1 MPFNNENDYFFNPA
15 FAAFVRSVAP
25 PRNVL
30 GELPLEDAGVF
41 GDAFVETGARAEWV
55 YVDGAVTPSPAASV
69 VDDEIDESMEEDEE
83 SGFVDESAMDV
94 DDEVLEIT
102 LRFSFLDVA
111 DPSIWMEGVVGIGL
125 WGVAAGI
132 GVSWLCRWC
141 RLVGVAGDAFVF
153 GSFWRLCFFLGV
165 PRLLSWEI
173 WSSLVSCV
181 LLGAAG
187 DRDVRRG
194 FRDFKT

>member
-1 MPFNNENDYFFNPA
+1 MPFNNENDYFFNLA

-83 SGFVDESAMDV
+83 SGFVEESGFIEESAMDGGSSQLPSL
-94 DDEVLEIT
+94 DRWYWPLESGGWDWCVLAVSLV
-102 LRFSFLDVA
+102 LRYRCHL
-111 DPSIWMEGVVGIGL
+111 L
-125 WGVAAGI
+125 WY
-132 GVSWLCRWC
+132 L
-141 RLVGVAGDAFVF
+141 
-153 GSFWRLCFFLGV
+153 FFLWM
-165 PRLLSWEI
+165 PPLSWI
-173 WSSLVSCV
+173 WFFGVYNV
-181 LLGAAG
+181 
-187 DRDVRRG
+187 V
-194 FRDFKT
+194 

>member
-41 GDAFVETGARAEWV
+41 GDAFVETGARAEWA

-94 DDEVLEIT
+94 DDEV
-102 LRFSFLDVA
+102 
-111 DPSIWMEGVVGIGL
+111 VGIGL

-132 GVSWLCRWC
+132 GVSWLCRWCRWC

-194 FRDFKT
+194 FRDLKT